1 MSININDT
9 LDAMVRDKKISYME
23 AILKYTDDVDCEIEM
38 VAKMLNRKG
47 RTKHKNDCNCD
58 KCDSVN
64 VKLIIEIIDIHYNR

>member
-38 VAKMLNRKG
+38 VAKMINKSIKDKIEAEAYELNMMKERG
-47 RTKHKNDCNCD
+47 
-58 KCDSVN
+58 S
-64 VKLIIEIIDIHYNR
+64 KLPL

>member
-38 VAKMLNRKG
+38 VSKMINKSIKDKIEAEAYELNMMKERG
-47 RTKHKNDCNCD
+47 
-58 KCDSVN
+58 S
-64 VKLIIEIIDIHYNR
+64 KLPL

>member
-38 VAKMLNRKG
+38 VAKMINRSIKDKIEAEAYELNMMKERG
-47 RTKHKNDCNCD
+47 
-58 KCDSVN
+58 S
-64 VKLIIEIIDIHYNR
+64 KLPL